1 MYADNRKAGCNDED
15 SLRRTRLR
23 VMETQDVNEAGGLA
37 FQAASKTSKDFSLV
51 TSRFWSSTSLRSIS
65 TRMFTQSSF
74 SLTERIYNNSRSSFI
89 VWLKDIFQQYCILQR
104 SNERNLYNY
113 NVYNADS

>member
-1 MYADNRKAGCNDED
+1 MYAVHRNIKAGCNDED

-51 TSRFWSSTSLRSIS
+51 TSRF
-65 TRMFTQSSF
+65 
-74 SLTERIYNNSRSSFI
+74 
-89 VWLKDIFQQYCILQR
+89 
-104 SNERNLYNY
+104 
-113 NVYNADS
+113 